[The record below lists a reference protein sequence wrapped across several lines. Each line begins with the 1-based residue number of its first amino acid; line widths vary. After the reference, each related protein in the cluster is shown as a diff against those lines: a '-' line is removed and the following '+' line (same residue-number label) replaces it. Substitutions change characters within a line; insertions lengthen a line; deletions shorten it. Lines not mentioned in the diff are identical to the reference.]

1 MEKEFLEYIVEHAKE
16 IVFGFGSNGML
27 RYANQSM
34 KNALEYDCME
44 GMSLEDIFITVV
56 DKSNQTGRRSAE
68 RNGETGRS
76 RRRTAVTPVTSV
88 AEGLLADAETRRR
101 EAASR
106 ADDTADEDDER

>member
-44 GMSLEDIFITVV
+44 EMSLEDIFPNILMNLGCDTYGEVGEKKEV
-56 DKSNQTGRRSAE
+56 SLMAYRSN
-68 RNGETGRS
+68 
-76 RRRTAVTPVTSV
+76 RTCFRC
-88 AEGLLADAETRRR
+88 EGNF
-101 EAASR
+101 
-106 ADDTADEDDER
+106 